1 MKKVITTALFGEGN
15 LYAQYIGAL
24 VRGCLNLFPLA
35 EDWRLHV
42 FVDKLAAHA
51 TLGRLRDAGLIDVTE
66 MGPAPLCWACLWR
79 MIPVFDPEVD
89 YVFCRDIDAAVM
101 PRDRACI
108 SEFIAS
114 GLVVHNIHDHVQHVD
129 MLGGL
134 CGFRTAVFREK
145 IRLYSIG
152 ELRAAAD
159 KLRWRPWE
167 VKGVDQDVLNVFL
180 LPTGGPDIF
189 EHRYNGWFGRAGKMP
204 PQTKNSSYAKVSAPT
219 PDVGVVPL
227 SLQWSTDDI
236 ARADG
241 LGAHLGCAHYDHV
254 AAARFWDNHGDPEVA
269 EKVAE
274 CER

>member
-1 MKKVITTALFGEGN
+1 M
-15 LYAQYIGAL
+15 
-24 VRGCLNLFPLA
+24 RGHLNLFPLA
-35 EDWRLHV
+35 EGWRLHV
-42 FVDKLAAHA
+42 FIDKARHP
-51 TLGRLRDAGLIDVTE
+51 TLMKMRDAGLIDVTV
-66 MGPAPLCWACLWR
+66 MGPSPLCWACLWR

-108 SEFIAS
+108 EEFIAS

-134 CGFRTAVFREK
+134 CGFRTKPFCEK
-145 IRLYSIG
+145 MRLYSIG
-152 ELRAAAD
+152 DLRAASD

-189 EHRYNGWFGRAGKMP
+189 EHRYNGWFDGPEKGPR
-204 PQTKNSSYAKVSAPT
+204 QTKNSSYAKLSAPT
-219 PDVGVVPL
+219 PDVGAVPPS
-227 SLQWSTDDI
+227 SLGWNDI
-236 ARADG
+236 TRARADK
-241 LGAHLGCAHYDHV
+241 LGAHLGCAHYDHE
-254 AAARFWDNHGDPEVA
+254 AAVRFWDKHGDPAVA
-269 EKVAE
+269 AQVAA